1 MMTDGTAPETK
12 GGDISEAFGEFMN
25 AFEAF
30 REANDDRI
38 AQIETRFGEDAVTAE
53 KVDRI
58 GRALDEQKRAMDQL
72 VLKKA
77 RPALGRDKSGSF
89 AGGEHKEA
97 FEAYVRRGDERALQ
111 AIDQKAMS
119 YGSGPDGGYLVPEE
133 TETEIGKRLAS
144 LSPIRSIA
152 SVRQV
157 STAVLKKP
165 FSLTGP
171 ATGWVAE
178 TAARPQTNTATLS
191 ELSFPAME
199 LYAMPAATA
208 SLLEDSAVDLDQWIA
223 SEVEAAFAE
232 QEGLAFVSGNGA
244 NKPKGFLDYD
254 TVADGSWTWGNLG
267 YVATGVDGALPAS
280 DPSDVLID
288 LIYALRAGYRQNAS
302 FVMNR
307 KVQASIRKLK
317 DADGNYLWQP
327 PAAPGSRAML
337 MGFPVV
343 EAEDMP
349 DAATDATPIAFGDF
363 GRGYLVV
370 DRTGVRV
377 LRDPYSAKPYV
388 LFYTTKRVG
397 GGVQDFNAIKLLKF
411 GEACTDAAGQLDSGG
426 CASGAHG
433 PIVRCAPVLPTRT
446 I

>member
-1 MMTDGTAPETK
+1 MDGMMTDGTAPETK
-12 GGDISEAFGEFMN
+12 GGDISEAFGEFMS

-30 REANDDRI
+30 RESNDERI

-77 RPALGRDKSGSF
+77 RPALGRDKNGGF

-133 TETEIGKRLAS
+133 TETEIGKRLSS

-232 QEGLAFVSGNGA
+232 QEGLAFVSGNGT
-244 NKPKGFLDYD
+244 NKPRGFLDYD

-280 DPSDVLID
+280 NPSDKLID

-327 PAAPGSRAML
+327 PASPGSRAML
-337 MGFPVV
+337 MGFPLV

-349 DAATDATPIAFGDF
+349 DAGVDETPIAFGDF

-397 GGVQDFNAIKLLKF
+397 GGVQDFSAIKLLKY
-411 GEACTDAAGQLDSGG
+411 GES
-426 CASGAHG
+426 
-433 PIVRCAPVLPTRT
+433 
-446 I
+446 